1 MRSMIELIHPVHCG
15 NSSFVAANEDIF
27 NGSPATDVI
36 SLKNAQGVL
45 FVVACNANA
54 GSGAATITIHACDNV
69 TPSNTTDIAF
79 NYQLISTTDIPGTLT
94 TAVAATGVTSVGTAN
109 TMLLIEVDAA
119 AVAAASVN
127 STYGNEFVR
136 LKATETQSDAVDG
149 AIMAFL
155 FGLRYAPLTATQ
167 IS

>member
-1 MRSMIELIHPVHCG
+1 MRPIIELIHPVHCG

-27 NGSPATDVI
+27 NGNPATDVI

-45 FVVACNANA
+45 FVIAMNANA
-54 GSGAATITIHACDNV
+54 GSGAATITVEACDDV
-69 TPSNTTDIAF
+69 TPSYQTEIPF
-79 NYQLISTTDIPGTLT
+79 PYQLISTTDIPGTLT
-94 TAVAATGVTSVGTAN
+94 AATSTGVASIGTAN
-109 TMLLIEVDAA
+109 TMLLVQVDAA
-119 AVAAASVN
+119 VVASASVN

-136 LKATETQSDAVDG
+136 MQCTESQSDAIDG

-155 FGLRYAPLTATQ
+155 FGLRYSPLTATQ